1 MTKKF
6 YSSEGA
12 SGTSLLRDAHERL
25 EAMAAAAALISRSNG
40 SKQSEHL
47 PNFRLPSRS

>member
-6 YSSEGA
+6 YSSEGS

-25 EAMAAAAALISRSNG
+25 EAMIGSRVCWCVVRIFQAQDIHAS
-40 SKQSEHL
+40 SAEI
-47 PNFRLPSRS
+47 